1 VKPRKDPPRLLL
13 GARSLDG
20 LSRASNDRL
29 IEVGTR
35 YREPESL
42 AVTLSKAMD
51 AGAEAVLAAPSP
63 TLRAAL
69 AELRRVVPIAA
80 VLPALDAHDRSE
92 FEPDLDTLIQRRQRV
107 SGAGTRM
114 RGGLAGLG
122 RLPLISRDDW
132 TAQLP
137 ELIELEVAAVKAREL
152 AAVVLAVEI
161 TDRALAAGQ
170 RALFDSF
177 CRFVRGRF
185 RVNAAFE
192 TRNLGWLLARL
203 DEWQIVPDFVVGPV
217 NPRGLGMK
225 PTPEETLDRM
235 RGSSIKVVASEVRA
249 GGLVPLAE
257 GARYAKEHGAYGVV
271 PDLTDLDDVAVEM
284 KALKG

>member
-1 VKPRKDPPRLLL
+1 MKPRRESPRLLL

-29 IEVGTR
+29 IEVSTR

-42 AVTLSKAMD
+42 AVTISKALD

-69 AELRRVVPIAA
+69 AELRRVVPLAA

-92 FEPDLDTLIQRRQRV
+92 FEPDLDALIQRRHRV
-107 SGAGTRM
+107 AGAGTRM
-114 RGGLAGLG
+114 RGGIAGLG
-122 RLPLISRDDW
+122 RLPLISHDDW

-137 ELIELEVAAVKAREL
+137 ELIELEAAAVRPGEL

-170 RALFDSF
+170 RALFESF

-217 NPRGLGMK
+217 NGRGLGMK
-225 PTPEETLDRM
+225 PTAEETLARL
-235 RGSSIKVVASEVRA
+235 RSSSIRVVATELRA

-257 GARYAKEHGAYGVV
+257 AARFAREHGAHGVA
-271 PDLTDLDDVAVEM
+271 PDLTDLDDVAVEI
-284 KALKG
+284 KALAG